1 MIMGAL
7 FMLILIS
14 EGVHHHYLLL
24 YYYYYYFRNNHLIGP
39 SPILLEHV
47 ALPNIEAYIC
57 FSPKK
62 RSMLL
67 YIPPPAPQS
76 WGSPEF
82 WEHPH
87 SRAFGGR
94 EWGARHL

>member
-39 SPILLEHV
+39 SPILLEHG
-47 ALPNIEAYIC
+47 AFLNIETC
-57 FSPKK
+57 FA
-62 RSMLL
+62 ML
-67 YIPPPAPQS
+67 PPPIAQEEKLS
-76 WGSPEF
+76 TMNVF
-82 WEHPH
+82 VHPH
-87 SRAFGGR
+87 
-94 EWGARHL
+94 